1 VQLENV
7 RDENELKYKRLREKQ
22 LSIEQEKRLEEE
34 INKKLSVVNEILNKA
49 KVALPQS
56 SEVEEEV
63 KEGG

>member
-1 VQLENV
+1 MQLENV

>member
-1 VQLENV
+1 LENL
-7 RDENELKYKRLREKQ
+7 RYENELKYKRLRDKQ

-63 KEGG
+63 KHGG

>member
-1 VQLENV
+1 LENV
-7 RDENELKYKRLREKQ
+7 RDENELKYKRLRDKQ

-63 KEGG
+63 KHGG